1 VGLLSELV
9 VDLEVLG
16 NIVELV
22 TVCVEGIRLEKSI
35 VKECLDLA

>member
-16 NIVELV
+16 HIVELV
-22 TVCVEGIRLEKSI
+22 TVGVEGIRLEKSI
-35 VKECLDLA
+35 IKECLDLA